1 MGSMRKLMIL
11 SIKAILSIVNFK
23 VKVKYNIKMANLIKA
38 TSNRASSMDM
48 VSINILTMLNMKVI
62 SKMDI
67 SMVKANTLIVI
78 VEYFKVY
85 FRWEREKV
93 KEK

>member
-1 MGSMRKLMIL
+1 
-11 SIKAILSIVNFK
+11 
-23 VKVKYNIKMANLIKA
+23 MANLIKA